1 MELPSYFLNSTK
13 VKKLFW
19 IIILTSQNI
28 FGQITGE
35 WHTSFSVAGQSSRID
50 LFIDRV
56 GRDGTLTIGLPD
68 VPGFEPKPIQS
79 SLILKDSLTFTWD
92 NIGLSFSG
100 KYVSQGDSIYGSMNQ
115 SGLDW
120 RVTFKRDI
128 QVVKKVNRPQEPKP
142 KFPYEIKEVEIR
154 NGKNTIGA
162 TLTLPTNKTNFPI
175 VILSSGSGP
184 QNRDCEIMGHKPFW
198 VIADYLTSNGIG
210 VLRFDDRG
218 VGKSTGEFSKATLFD
233 FASDVDVCY
242 KYVKKNFKGH
252 KIGLVGHSEGGM
264 HTLIVAAKNPKLDFL
279 IQLAAVGT
287 NGRDVLV
294 EQQYLIPKSSGKS
307 EAYAKA
313 NNMLYDSLTNLLKL
327 IDQEKFPTKVK
338 ECVERIYNELPAD
351 YKDEGTIDEFSTSL
365 TNFLNND
372 WARQFMS
379 FQTHEYL
386 SKIYCPILVIN
397 GSEDIQVPPIK
408 SQEGFRNGFS
418 NQSKSLNRSEIILI
432 PGLNHLMQTCKSCN
446 IIEYGDLEETFS
458 PIVLKA
464 MVDWINDQ
472 VLLQKH

>member
-1 MELPSYFLNSTK
+1 MKE
-13 VKKLFW
+13 LFW

-68 VPGFEPKPIQS
+68 VPDFEPKPIQN

-100 KYVSQGDSIYGSMNQ
+100 KYVSQGDSIYGLMKQ

-120 RVTFKRDI
+120 KVTFKRDI

-142 KFPYEIKEVEIR
+142 KFAYEIKDLEIR
-154 NGKNTIGA
+154 NGINTIGA
-162 TLTLPTNKTNFPI
+162 TLTLPNYKTNFPI

-218 VGKSTGEFSKATLFD
+218 VGKSTGDFSKATLFD
-233 FASDVDVCY
+233 FASDVDACY

-264 HTLIVAAKNPKLDFL
+264 HTLMVAAKNPKLDFL

-327 IDQEKFPTKVK
+327 IDQGKFPAKVK

-464 MVDWINDQ
+464 MVDWINDPGRFK
-472 VLLQKH
+472 KH